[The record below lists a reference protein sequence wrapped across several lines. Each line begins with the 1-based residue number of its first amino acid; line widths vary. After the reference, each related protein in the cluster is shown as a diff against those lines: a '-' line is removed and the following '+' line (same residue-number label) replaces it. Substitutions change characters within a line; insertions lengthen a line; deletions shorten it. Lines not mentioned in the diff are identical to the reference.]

1 MVKATLGVL
10 LGLFLALSGLASYVF
25 FPTILKTQVELAR
38 CFRAL
43 GACALATAAVLCRC

>member
-38 CFRAL
+38 CCFRAL
-43 GACALATAAVLCRC
+43 GACALATAAVLCR